1 MGVGNWL
8 HNRRMS
14 DPVVGTYQLTACS
27 AGSSGAMY
35 SNCRM
40 TGVVTA
46 PEVGPV
52 VVEHLCTAPTKKWPS
67 PGMSLPVTVDRAD
80 PTRLRINWDD
90 MMTGRQ
96 QGQQQAQFLA
106 SRLAATSGT
115 GASADST
122 GNPLLDQ
129 IMQLARQNGANVSV
143 NTVQTVL
150 GAPGRAAPGTDGGGL
165 TPEESIAAV
174 RDGGAGLGLHQAT
187 ARVLAVYEVPVP
199 PGTPGAMPAGIVDLT
214 LDVNTVDGHH
224 YSTQM
229 RMGFSTPD
237 KRATVATVGTVLP
250 VLADPDRRDRI
261 VLDTNRMS

>member
-1 MGVGNWL
+1 
-8 HNRRMS
+8 MS
-14 DPVVGTYQLTACS
+14 DPVIGTYQLTACS

-35 SNCRM
+35 SNCQM

-46 PEVGPV
+46 PGVGPA

-90 MMTGRQ
+90 MLTGRQ
-96 QGQQQAQFLA
+96 QGEQQAQLLA
-106 SRLAATSGT
+106 SRLAAAT
-115 GASADST
+115 GAGAGAGADST
-122 GNPLLDQ
+122 GNPLFDQ

-150 GAPGRAAPGTDGGGL
+150 GDPGRAAPGTQGGGL

-174 RDGGAGLGLHQAT
+174 RDGGASLGLHQAT

-199 PGTPGAMPAGIVDLT
+199 PGMPGALPAGLVDLT
-214 LDVNTVDGHH
+214 LDVTTVDGHH
-224 YSTQM
+224 FSTQL

-237 KRATVATVGTVLP
+237 KRATVAAVGTVLP

-261 VLDTNRMS
+261 VVDTNRMS